1 MKKIIFIVTLM
12 SFGLNG
18 IAQDFVDNALLFSRT
33 RPGGS
38 ARIQALGG
46 TQTSLGGDYSSGF
59 SNPAGLGMF
68 NRSEIT
74 ITPSINFASVSSK
87 YIPSQTDKD
96 FATTTD
102 ESRMGFSIPGLSFV
116 YHHGGAKN
124 RGFLGGSFSIS
135 MNRLNDFNRDFRYTG
150 RNSENSLIDYFIN
163 DADGLDPES
172 MLWRANQDPGDN
184 FFTLTG
190 LAYNNFLISDTQ
202 LPNGDYE
209 YRSVLTPL
217 PAEGGFPA
225 EIRTLDQQEISESR
239 GAQTQWSISYGANF
253 NDVFFFGAGV
263 GISSIRYKIRQ
274 YFRESNFSFSED
286 ETYNPVEDFQTD
298 EEYNIRGSGVNLT
311 LGAIVRPVN
320 FLQIG
325 ISYATPTYYNIIDN
339 YNARI
344 DSRWNTYDNGN
355 PNFPDDPEVFERFGQ
370 PLTSEYN
377 LSTPARLSGG
387 LSLISKIGFISFD
400 VERTNYA
407 GARYDSNIDDDFDA
421 ENNSIKA
428 EYEPVYNF
436 RTGAEYRFEKYR
448 VRAGFNYMPDPFS
461 FNEVDQS
468 IKTISSGLGYRDK
481 KYYIDFAAV
490 FSNMD
495 RSRSPYFIN
504 GPDPVALQKYK
515 TSTFLMTLG
524 FLF

>member
-1 MKKIIFIVTLM
+1 MKKIIFIVTIM

-18 IAQDFVDNALLFSRT
+18 FAQDFIDNALLFSRT

-38 ARIQALGG
+38 ARILALGG

-68 NRSEIT
+68 NRSEFT
-74 ITPSINFASVSSK
+74 ITPALNLTRVTSDYLGTS
-87 YIPSQTDKD
+87 
-96 FATTTD
+96 TD
-102 ESRMGFSIPGLSFV
+102 ESRAGFSIPGLSFL
-116 YHHGGAKN
+116 YHHESGKET
-124 RGFLGGSFSIS
+124 GFLGGSFSIS
-135 MNRLNDFNRDFRYTG
+135 MNRLNDFNRDFRYSGT
-150 RNSENSLIDYFIN
+150 NSENSIIDYFIN

-172 MLWRANQDPGDN
+172 MLWRNNQEPGDN

-190 LAYNNFLISDTQ
+190 LAYNNYLISDTQ

-217 PAEGGFPA
+217 PAEGQFPA

-253 NDVFFFGAGV
+253 NDIVFLGAGV

-274 YFRESNFSFSED
+274 YFRESNYSFSDD
-286 ETYNPVEDFQTD
+286 ETYDPVDNFQTD

-311 LGAIVRPVN
+311 LGAIVRPID

-344 DSRWNTYDNGN
+344 DSKWNTFNNGN
-355 PNFPDDPEVFERFGQ
+355 SNFPTQSDVNEKFDQ

-377 LSTPARLSGG
+377 LSTPSRLSGG
-387 LSLISKIGFISFD
+387 LTFISKIGFITFD
-400 VERTNYA
+400 VERTNYS
-407 GARYDSNIDDDFDA
+407 GARYDSNIDDDFNA

-428 EYEPVYNF
+428 EYEVAYNF

-448 VRAGFNYMPDPFS
+448 VRAGLNYMPDPFS

-468 IKTISSGLGYRDK
+468 IKTYSGGLGYRDK
-481 KYYIDFAAV
+481 KYFIDFAAV
-490 FSNMD
+490 FSNMN

-504 GPDPVALQKYK
+504 GPDPIAYQKY
-515 TSTFLMTLG
+515 TTATYLMTLG